1 MCCLYFHLVGPIKE
15 SFSYLF
21 FVDPQPDHA
30 IRMTKFARACLF
42 KVANLTKKLE
52 VSLGPGT
59 ADLRMRFGLNSGPVT
74 AGVLRGEKSRF
85 QLFGDTVNTASRMES
100 TGLRNRIQVS
110 QSTAQLLIE
119 AGKEN
124 WILPREDVVHAKGKG
139 AIQTYWVLTRR
150 QNSSVDCIAE
160 ARPKFIQSNLQDSNS
175 DMESVGSGNV
185 SVWGDEEN
193 LDDSAT
199 CQFELPSV
207 MLGGNTD
214 RLIDWQVDLLL
225 RIIKQ
230 ILAGRDSNA
239 PTLSCPGHVIQ
250 TGTAVFEEVSEC
262 IELPKFDPEAA
273 RARTS
278 TIVEVPEV
286 VISELREYVH
296 MIAVRYR
303 YVSHKKYRW
312 PAMFGTF
319 LT

>member
-1 MCCLYFHLVGPIKE
+1 
-15 SFSYLF
+15 
-21 FVDPQPDHA
+21 
-30 IRMTKFARACLF
+30 MTKFARACLF
-42 KVANLTKKLE
+42 KVSSLTRKLE

-100 TGLRNRIQVS
+100 TGLRNRIHVS

-124 WILPREDVVHAKGKG
+124 WIQPREDVVHAKGKG

-150 QNSSVDCIAE
+150 QNSSVGCASD
-160 ARPKFIQSNLQDSNS
+160 ARPKFIQSNLHDSNS
-175 DMESVGSGNV
+175 DMESVGSGNI
-185 SVWGDEEN
+185 SLWGDEDYMDE
-193 LDDSAT
+193 SAT
-199 CQFELPSV
+199 GQFELPSV

-230 ILAGRDSNA
+230 ILAGRDTNPPSL
-239 PTLSCPGHVIQ
+239 LSPGDVIQ
-250 TGTAVFEEVSEC
+250 TGSAVFEEVSEC

-273 RARTS
+273 GARTS
-278 TIVEVPEV
+278 TIVEVAEEI
-286 VISELREYVH
+286 ISELRDYVH
-296 MIAVRYR
+296 TIALRYR
-303 YVSHKKYRW
+303 YEFR
-312 PAMFGTF
+312 MT
-319 LT
+319 

>member
-1 MCCLYFHLVGPIKE
+1 MLT
-15 SFSYLF
+15 SST
-21 FVDPQPDHA
+21 DPQPDHA

-42 KVANLTKKLE
+42 KVSNLTKKLE

-110 QSTAQLLIE
+110 ESTAQLLIE
-119 AGKEN
+119 AGKQN
-124 WILPREDVVHAKGKG
+124 WIQPREDVVHAKGKG
-139 AIQTYWVLTRR
+139 AVQTYWVLTRR
-150 QNSSVDCIAE
+150 QNSSVDCVAE
-160 ARPKFIQSNLQDSNS
+160 ARPRFIQSNLHDSTS
-175 DMESVGSGNV
+175 DLESVGSGNA

-193 LDDSAT
+193 PDESGGP
-199 CQFELPSV
+199 FEMPSV

-230 ILAGRDSNA
+230 IIAGRDACA
-239 PTLSCPGHVIQ
+239 PILEAPGEVIE
-250 TGTAVFEEVSEC
+250 TSSAVFEEVSEC

-278 TIVEVPEV
+278 TIVEVPEA
-286 VISELREYVH
+286 VISELRDYVH
-296 MIAVRYR
+296 TIAMRYR
-303 YVSHKKYRW
+303 YVMSLNCC
-312 PAMFGTF
+312 G
-319 LT
+319 